1 MRTAVNI
8 IGIGCGLLLASG
20 CAVPLF
26 APDAPGI
33 ELERASGRVLVIRDA
48 VYVIAQPGLALQ
60 SGDRVV
66 TREGAEALIR
76 YRPADETDAA
86 VAETCTLA
94 VPPAHQLVIGDATDC
109 RSDDRLVP
117 VQVEGAVD
125 DSTAPEGGSVRLRN

>member
-1 MRTAVNI
+1 M
-8 IGIGCGLLLASG
+8 LLVSG
-20 CAVPLF
+20 CAGPLF

-48 VYVIAQPGLALQ
+48 VYVIARSGLALQ

-66 TREGAEALIR
+66 TREEAEAVIR
-76 YRPADETDAA
+76 YRPTSDAEETG
-86 VAETCTLA
+86 VMGCELT

-125 DSTAPEGGSVRLRN
+125 DSTAPEDGSVRFRN